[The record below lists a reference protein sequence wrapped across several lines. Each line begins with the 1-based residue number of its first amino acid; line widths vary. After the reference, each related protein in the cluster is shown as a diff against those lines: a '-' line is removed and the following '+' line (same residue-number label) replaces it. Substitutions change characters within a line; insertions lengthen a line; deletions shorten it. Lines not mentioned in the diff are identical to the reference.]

1 MDFLH
6 NDKAVFLQAVNLV
19 TAKNGIRAEIAEK
32 DYYVT
37 VILRLLSERLPFIVF
52 KGGTSLSKCH
62 GAIKQFS
69 EDIDVTI
76 DTTISQGQ
84 KKKVKDAIVEVAEIL
99 GLSIPNIGETR
110 SRRDYNRYEI
120 AYEPVQSVEDY
131 AVQPRV
137 ILETSYTAV
146 SFPTVLLPVRS
157 YIGDMM
163 ETEAPDY
170 IERYGLRPFTMKVQ
184 GLDRTL
190 ADKVFAICDYYLQ
203 GKTAGHSRH
212 LYDIYKLLP
221 LVPQN
226 EDFKKLVQE
235 VRIVRS
241 ASSVCPSAQSDVDVP
256 ALLEKIIAENAYK
269 ADYTAVTER
278 LLEETV
284 NYEQAIGAVKT
295 LAESGM
301 FEFLE
306 KMR

>member
-6 NDKAVFLQAVNLV
+6 NDKTVFLQAVNLV
-19 TAKNGIRAEIAEK
+19 TAKNGIRAEIVEK

-37 VILRLLSERLPFIVF
+37 MILRLFSERLPFIVF
-52 KGGTSLSKCH
+52 KGGTSLSKCY
-62 GAIKQFS
+62 GAIKRFS

-84 KKKVKDAIVEVAEIL
+84 KKKVKDAVVEVAEIL

-163 ETEAPDY
+163 KTEAPDY

-241 ASSVCPSAQSDVDVP
+241 ASSVCPSAQSDVAIP

-269 ADYTAVTER
+269 ADYTAVTEK

-284 NYEQAIGAVKT
+284 GYEQAIGAVKT
-295 LAESGM
+295 LAVSGM
-301 FEFLE
+301 FESL
-306 KMR
+306 KR